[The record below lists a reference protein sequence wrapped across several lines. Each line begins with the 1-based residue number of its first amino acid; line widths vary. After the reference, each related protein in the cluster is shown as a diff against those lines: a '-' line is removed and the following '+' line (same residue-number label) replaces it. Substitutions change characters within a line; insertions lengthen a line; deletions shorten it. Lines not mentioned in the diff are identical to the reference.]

1 MLILNGL
8 RYLSEQMETNVSNVE
23 MFFVCVFC
31 TESCFLLP
39 VKVLANFQNTNL
51 WLKN

>member
-1 MLILNGL
+1 MLILNVL
-8 RYLSEQMETNVSNVE
+8 RYLSEQMESIVSNVE

-31 TESCFLLP
+31 TELCFLLP
-39 VKVLANFQNTNL
+39 VKVLANFQNAKL